1 MGNLRHLGLGAA
13 AALASLAAVT
23 VAQAGSYTLGNGIT
37 ISQAGPHGPGTFDN
51 NNVGDM
57 SGNSTAYYDGVLGPI
72 SFVAGADT
80 TGVTN
85 GTSGQAAAPDHE
97 TTNYLWGLKDG
108 TTVTFTSG
116 PATSFLIW
124 WGSIDAIAQ
133 AGRYDNILT
142 LSNGDALTGSDL
154 VNAGAA
160 LGNVDGQGTQ
170 TGPLD
175 NQWFLISDRNSFM
188 SFTAS
193 SSSNAFEF
201 DMAAVPEPA
210 TWAMLALGFAGLG
223 YAGFHRGRKTAISI
237 A

>member
-1 MGNLRHLGLGAA
+1 MGKMRVLALGTAA
-13 AALASLAAVT
+13 AIGLATAAH
-23 VAQAGSYTLGNGIT
+23 AGSVTIGSIT
-37 ISQAGPHGPGTFDN
+37 ITQAGPYNPNTFDN
-51 NNVGDM
+51 NPVG
-57 SGNSTAYYDGVLGPI
+57 TYAGVSAAVYNGVVGPI

-97 TTNYLWGLKDG
+97 TTNYLWGLNDG
-108 TTVTFTSG
+108 TTVTFTNG
-116 PATSFLIW
+116 PANSFLIW
-124 WGSIDAIAQ
+124 WGSIDSIAN
-133 AGRYDNILT
+133 ANRYDNVLT

-160 LGNVDGQGTQ
+160 LGNVDGQGAQ

-175 NQWFLISDRNSFM
+175 NQWFLISDRNSFV
-188 SFTAS
+188 SFTATLPQ
-193 SSSNAFEF
+193 NAFEF
-201 DMAAVPEPA
+201 DMASAVPEPA